1 MRLALIIALTLSVPL
16 VARRAA
22 AQTPQ
27 TTGPQSEGITATYAF
42 GEVVSIGAGGT
53 QLVIKTSAGEIAAL
67 LDARTK
73 YLRVPPG
80 AESLEKAEPITHADI
95 GVGDVVM
102 ARGRVAEDKRS
113 VPARMVVVM
122 SRAAITRKQE
132 QEREEWR
139 RRSIAGRV
147 AALDPASKRITL
159 LARTPEGE
167 RLIVVRAGGQVVFR
181 RYAPDS
187 PKFSDARES
196 SFSALVVGDL
206 LRVLGERGAG
216 EQFTAEQV
224 VSGSFRTV
232 GGPVTA
238 VDAAKGELTINNLT
252 TRQPLVIVVN
262 RNSML
267 RRVPAELVA
276 SLARKQTA
284 GGATQTAPSSSGS
297 ADIQET
303 LERLP
308 AFGVEELKP
317 GTLVLASVSAGADP
331 SRAVAAVVALGL
343 DPLFQRP
350 AAPAGQRSTINAVGL
365 PGGILDG
372 IIGMP

>member
-1 MRLALIIALTLSVPL
+1 MRLALILALTLGLPVG
-16 VARRAA
+16 ARTASTA
-22 AQTPQ
+22 GAQR
-27 TTGPQSEGITATYAF
+27 EAITATYAF
-42 GEVVSIGAGGT
+42 GEVVSVGEGGT
-53 QLVIKTSAGEIAAL
+53 RLVIKTAAGEIAAL

-80 AESLEKAEPITHADI
+80 AESLDKAEPIRLADI

-102 ARGRVAEDKRS
+102 ARGRVAEDKKS
-113 VPARMVVVM
+113 VPALLVVVM
-122 SRAAITRKQE
+122 SRAAITSKQE
-132 QEREEWR
+132 REREEWR
-139 RRSIAGRV
+139 RRSIVGRV
-147 AALDPASKRITL
+147 TALDPAAKQITL

-167 RLIVVRAGGQVVFR
+167 RPVVVQTADRVVFR

-196 SFSALVVGDL
+196 SFSEVKVGDL

-216 EQFTAEQV
+216 EHFTAEQV

-238 VDAAKGELTINNLT
+238 VDAARGEITINNIP

-276 SLARKQTA
+276 ALGQRMTA
-284 GGATQTAPSSSGS
+284 GGAQS
-297 ADIQET
+297 AAAELQER

-308 AFGVEELKP
+308 AVGIEELKP
-317 GTLVLASVSAGADP
+317 GALVLASATPGADP
-331 SRAVAAVVALGL
+331 SRAVAVMLALGL
-343 DPLFQRP
+343 DPLFTRP
-350 AAPAGQRSTINAVGL
+350 PAQPGQRSTINAVGL

-372 IIGMP
+372 IIGTP

>member
-1 MRLALIIALTLSVPL
+1 MRLALILALTLSLPVG
-16 VARRAA
+16 ARAA
-22 AQTPQ
+22 STAGAQQ
-27 TTGPQSEGITATYAF
+27 QQAGITATYAF
-42 GEVVSIGAGGT
+42 GEVVSVGEGGT
-53 QLVIKTSAGEIAAL
+53 QLVIKTAVGEIAAL

-80 AESLEKAEPITHADI
+80 AESLDKAEPIRLADI

-102 ARGRVAEDKRS
+102 ARGKVAEDKKT
-113 VPARMVVVM
+113 VPALLVVVM
-122 SRAAITRKQE
+122 SRAAITSKQE
-132 QEREEWR
+132 REREEWR
-139 RRSIAGRV
+139 RRSIVGRV
-147 AALDPASKRITL
+147 TALDPAAKQITL

-167 RLIVVRAGGQVVFR
+167 RPVVVQTAERVVFR

-196 SFSALVVGDL
+196 SFSEVQVGDL

-216 EQFTAEQV
+216 EHFTAEQV

-238 VDAAKGELTINNLT
+238 VDAANGEVTINNIP
-252 TRQPLVIVVN
+252 TRQPLVIVIN

-267 RRVPAELVA
+267 RRVPPELVA
-276 SLARKQTA
+276 KLAQRKTA
-284 GGATQTAPSSSGS
+284 GNQQQAA
-297 ADIQET
+297 AELQET

-308 AFGVEELKP
+308 AVGIEDLKP
-317 GTLVLASVSAGADP
+317 GALVLASSTAGADS
-331 SRAVAAVVALGL
+331 SRVVAVMLALGL
-343 DPLFQRP
+343 DPLFTRP
-350 AAPAGQRSTINAVGL
+350 PAQPGQRSTITAVGL

-372 IIGMP
+372 IIGTP